1 MNPSTALATVLVD
14 ELARCGL
21 AEAVVAPGS
30 RNAPLAMALWEHA
43 ERSAGRLRLHVRIDE
58 RSAAFLALGLAKVS
72 GRPVA
77 VVCTS
82 GTAAAHF
89 HAAVIEA
96 GEAGVPLLV
105 LTADRPPE
113 LRGTGANQTID
124 QLKLYG
130 DAVRWFCEVGVPEA
144 RPGMN
149 AYWRSLACRAWAS
162 ASGAAGTAP
171 GPVHL
176 NLPLRE
182 PLVPATAGAGDPGG
196 EGRGAGDP
204 GEGLAGEA
212 TGWPEPLAGR
222 PGGGPWT
229 VIGGTTA
236 PAALE
241 LPWTE
246 RGVVIC
252 GDGSADPAALQQL
265 AGEAG
270 WPVLAEPSSGARAGP
285 NAPAAYPYLLDSPEF
300 VAAHRPDLIISAGLP
315 GLSRGQLAYL
325 KAASPSGAAPRHVV
339 VAQAPG
345 RWADPARTATDVAA
359 AVRLAGPGPSGSTGW
374 LASWLAAGEA
384 AAAAAAGILGA
395 DDALSEPRLA
405 RDLAAALP
413 DGALLWAASSLPI
426 RDLDQQMAPRAG
438 VTVLANR
445 GASGIDGLISSACG
459 AALAHQRAGG
469 GPAVALLGDLAFLH
483 DAPGLFAG
491 PDEPRPDLVLVVV
504 NNDGGGI
511 FSLLEQAAF
520 PGPFERVFG
529 TPHRGALAQ
538 AAAAAGCPRRSWTG
552 PPAWPVRCA
561 GTATGPGP
569 GSGWWRCGPAGWR
582 ERRCAAACGWRA
594 RPRRAR
600 LPVPARPT
608 RAREARPARSE
619 PVRRARLSGLPG
631 PGQAS
636 SANCMG
642 RNLAWVSASSAA
654 GSEPL
659 TMPPPANSRARAPST
674 SAQRSAMP
682 HSPLPCAST
691 QPTGPA

>member
-1 MNPSTALATVLVD
+1 VNPSTAFATALVD

-43 ERSAGRLRLHVRIDE
+43 AGSGGRLRLHVRIDE

-72 GRPVA
+72 RRPVA

-96 GEAGVPLLV
+96 DEAAVPLLV

-130 DAVRWFCEVGVPEA
+130 DAVRWFCEAGVPEA

-149 AYWRSLACRAWAS
+149 AYWRSLACRAWA
-162 ASGAAGTAP
+162 AAAGAAGTAP

-182 PLVPATAGAGDPGG
+182 PLVPGTAGAGDPG
-196 EGRGAGDP
+196 AGDP
-204 GEGLAGEA
+204 GTGDPGAGHA
-212 TGWPEPLAGR
+212 GGGHAGGAPGWPEPLAGR
-222 PGGGPWT
+222 PGGAPWT
-229 VIGGTTA
+229 VIGGR
-236 PAALE
+236 PALPALE

-252 GDGSADPAALQQL
+252 GDGCADPAALLRL

-270 WPVLAEPSSGARAGP
+270 WPVLAEPSSGARAGSG
-285 NAPAAYPYLLDSPEF
+285 ALAAYPYLLDSAEF
-300 VAAHRPDLIISAGLP
+300 VAAHRPDLIVSSGRP
-315 GLSRGQLAYL
+315 GLSRGQLGYL
-325 KAASPSGAAPRHVV
+325 KTASPSGAAPRHVV
-339 VAQAPG
+339 VAQGPG

-359 AVRLAGPGPSGSTGW
+359 AVRLAGPAPSGTGW
-374 LASWLAAGEA
+374 LASWRAADGA
-384 AAAAAAGILGA
+384 AAAAAAAILGA
-395 DDALSEPRLA
+395 DDTLSEPRLA

-438 VTVLANR
+438 VMVLASR
-445 GASGIDGLISSACG
+445 GASGIDGLISSASG

-483 DAPGLFAG
+483 DAPGLFTG
-491 PDEPRPDLVLVVV
+491 PDEPRPDLVLVVA

-529 TPHRGALAQ
+529 TPHGGSLAQ
-538 AAAAAGCPRRSWTG
+538 AAAAAGL
-552 PPAWPVRCA
+552 PAMTLDRASGLAGALLGAGIRVVEVRNSRAA
-561 GTATGPGP
+561 GTALRSRLRAACT
-569 GSGWWRCGPAGWR
+569 
-582 ERRCAAACGWRA
+582 AAA
-594 RPRRAR
+594 
-600 LPVPARPT
+600 
-608 RAREARPARSE
+608 
-619 PVRRARLSGLPG
+619 
-631 PGQAS
+631 GQA
-636 SANCMG
+636 G
-642 RNLAWVSASSAA
+642 HT
-654 GSEPL
+654 G
-659 TMPPPANSRARAPST
+659 AP
-674 SAQRSAMP
+674 RP
-682 HSPLPCAST
+682 
-691 QPTGPA
+691 G